1 MKTGL
6 KSVKNDD
13 VKSNNV
19 KNDDVKSNNV
29 KSNNVKNN
37 ELKNNGVKKM
47 TSKITRLLVKN
58 NVKISQLFPAC
69 LARGQ

>member
-29 KSNNVKNN
+29 KNN

-47 TSKITRLLVKN
+47 TSKITRLLVQN

-69 LARGQ
+69 VARGQ

>member
-6 KSVKNDD
+6 KS
-13 VKSNNV
+13 V

-47 TSKITRLLVKN
+47 TSKITRLLIED
-58 NVKISQLFPAC
+58 NVKISQLFPTC

>member
-6 KSVKNDD
+6 KS
-13 VKSNNV
+13 V

-47 TSKITRLLVKN
+47 TSKITRLVKN